1 MNLKSQ
7 FLSLS
12 ALLAL
17 GMATTTAWGDT
28 TVDPT
33 VYNNNG
39 SYSVYMPKPSTKFE
53 RVNSSWTISDEVK
66 TFKVYDDG
74 GPSGPFSST
83 KCSDNQY
90 NCSELLQLIGPEGY
104 FLHLTGSMASNA
116 NETEGAG
123 AKAYFRVFNGTT
135 TATGSQ
141 RINPD
146 GSVDF
151 MEAWTQNRMLLQFY
165 TVNDWSGANGAGLDL
180 TIEVAMDIGQDGP
193 GSYTFPSSV
202 NHLELHASPTSGS
215 AFEKKTVLTAPSGS
229 FMYLAFND
237 TLLTGDSV
245 IVLNGGL
252 NSTDTLLKKSKG
264 ANEEYGVNND
274 TVYSSSNVLTV
285 CVKASDNGLDKILRA
300 TAYVLT
306 KNTELSTAGIDFYT
320 NETSGYTVAQISDVQ
335 TGAVSI
341 PTAVNVDVIEY
352 NREFTAGT
360 PATIVL
366 PFQLPAGAETNGKFY
381 YLKKIVQVTGECRW
395 KATMTWIRAKNADA
409 LPEANTPY
417 AVIIPEGTEL
427 WFKLNGNRT
436 TIQTGKL
443 AEQPDVNGNWI
454 FKGTY
459 EYKAWETESDGIGLD
474 YAIAKTA
481 GEGYKAGDFVKIGSG
496 VTSAPMRAYISKA
509 NSGVTLQPVGN
520 ARPLAQ
526 SEISSIENLPESI
539 DVEFVDEDEKTTA
552 IGRLNTVTGAI
563 KIDRWFDL
571 KGRSTNHK
579 PTTKGAFF
587 NKKGIAK

>member
-12 ALLAL
+12 ALLAF
-17 GMATTTAWGDT
+17 GMGASAWGAQDQI
-28 TVDPT
+28 VNPT
-33 VYNNNG
+33 VNIISG
-39 SYSVYMPKPSTKFE
+39 VYTVNMPAPLGQVGKPIATWQVPE
-53 RVNSSWTISDEVK
+53 GVK
-66 TFKVYDDG
+66 AFKVYDDG
-74 GPSGPFSST
+74 GSDGAFST
-83 KCSDNQY
+83 TDCTTNV
-90 NCSELLQLIGPEGY
+90 CAEILTLVPPTGY
-104 FLHLTGSMASNA
+104 FLHLSGSLVSAEHQNQ
-116 NETEGAG
+116 NKGQ
-123 AKAYFRVFNGTT
+123 KAYFTVYDAF
-135 TATGSQ
+135 TGKTL
-141 RINPD
+141 INPNGIGND
-146 GSVDF
+146 LS
-151 MEAWTQNRMLLQFY
+151 AWTSPDHDMLLQFY
-165 TVNDWSGANGAGLDL
+165 SSTKEWPGENQAGLDL
-180 TIEVAMDIGQDGP
+180 TVELALDIGTDGL
-193 GSYTFPSSV
+193 GQYSFA
-202 NHLELHASPTSGS
+202 NDEDHLEMHASETNSKVNKATALTSPAGTIMYVTFD
-215 AFEKKTVLTAPSGS
+215 AVLAEGDTV
-229 FMYLAFND
+229 
-237 TLLTGDSV
+237 V
-245 IVLNGGL
+245 VLNGGS
-252 NSTDTLLKKSKG
+252 NSTDTLFKKTN
-264 ANEEYGVNND
+264 ANSADVVYIPNNKATICVNTNND
-274 TVYSSSNVLTV
+274 
-285 CVKASDNGLDKILRA
+285 GLNNILRA
-300 TAYVLT
+300 VANVVT
-306 KNTELSTAGIDFYT
+306 KNVEQSVAGVDV
-320 NETSGYTVAQISDVQ
+320 YTVDDYKAAKINDVQ
-335 TGAVSI
+335 IGAFSI
-341 PTAVNVDVIEY
+341 TSPITVDAVAFD
-352 NREFTAGT
+352 REFTAGT

-395 KATMTWIRAKNADA
+395 KATMTWIRAKNANA

-436 TIQTGKL
+436 TIQTGEL

>member
-1 MNLKSQ
+1 MKLKNQ
-7 FLSLS
+7 FLRLS
-12 ALLAL
+12 AVLGLSMAATSAWADQEFDPDVHNDGGNYYVNMPEPLATQTE
-17 GMATTTAWGDT
+17 GKATATWNVPG
-28 TVDPT
+28 
-33 VYNNNG
+33 N
-39 SYSVYMPKPSTKFE
+39 
-53 RVNSSWTISDEVK
+53 VK
-66 TFKVYDDG
+66 TFHVYDDG
-74 GPSGPFSST
+74 GSNGKFTSTACAAGCSS
-83 KCSDNQY
+83 N
-90 NCSELLQLIGPEGY
+90 LLLTAPEGSK
-104 FLHLTGSMASNA
+104 LRVKGSLTSGSPGDRVILDVINGSVYDNAQSLIYMYEDGNVTSWKTSSGKNVLIVFRTNSNA
-116 NETEGAG
+116 NSSSNLEGMDLTVEVIPGTLVINTSGSGNYEVSSAAGQFDLQIPAGTVNNTTTLNAPAGYVLYVEGGIAVPSGSSVTAYDGANTNANQLFATTGASNTESALSSTNSVTIQTATTGSDFAE
-123 AKAYFRVFNGTT
+123 AQNVTVHVLKKTTT
-135 TATGSQ
+135 TAVDYYAQ
-141 RINPD
+141 DD
-146 GSVDF
+146 GSY
-151 MEAWTQNRMLLQFY
+151 AI
-165 TVNDWSGANGAGLDL
+165 A
-180 TIEVAMDIGQDGP
+180 
-193 GSYTFPSSV
+193 
-202 NHLELHASPTSGS
+202 
-215 AFEKKTVLTAPSGS
+215 
-229 FMYLAFND
+229 
-237 TLLTGDSV
+237 
-245 IVLNGGL
+245 
-252 NSTDTLLKKSKG
+252 
-264 ANEEYGVNND
+264 
-274 TVYSSSNVLTV
+274 
-285 CVKASDNGLDKILRA
+285 KI
-300 TAYVLT
+300 
-306 KNTELSTAGIDFYT
+306 K
-320 NETSGYTVAQISDVQ
+320 DVQ
-335 TGAVSI
+335 TG
-341 PTAVNVDVIEY
+341 TVNIDPIVADVIEY
-352 NREFTAGT
+352 DRTFTAGT
-360 PATIVL
+360 PSTIVL

-539 DVEFVDEDEKTTA
+539 DVEFVDEEEKTTA

>member
-17 GMATTTAWGDT
+17 GMATSAWGE
-28 TVDPT
+28 VVSPT
-33 VYNNNG
+33 VNVTNG
-39 SYSVYMPKPSTKFE
+39 VYSVNMPKPLEKKDKVMATWQVPKG
-53 RVNSSWTISDEVK
+53 VNA
-66 TFKVYDDG
+66 FKVYDDG
-74 GPSGPFSST
+74 GLNGAFSST
-83 KCSDNQY
+83 YCDSY
-90 NCSELLQLIGPEGY
+90 SCAEQLTLVPPEGF
-104 FLHLTGSMASNA
+104 FLHLSGSLVSAQYKNG
-116 NETEGAG
+116 NGD
-123 AKAYFRVFNGTT
+123 KAYFNVYDGV
-135 TATGSQ
+135 TGGIL
-141 RINPD
+141 INPI
-146 GSVDF
+146 GSSDNLL
-151 MEAWTQNRMLLQFY
+151 AWTSPDHEMILEFY
-165 TVNDWSGANGAGLDL
+165 TTNGYSGDNQAGLDL
-180 TIEVAMDIGQDGP
+180 TIDVAMNIGTGGP
-193 GSYTFPSSV
+193 GAYSFTDGVDY
-202 NHLELHASPTSGS
+202 LELHASATTSKVNQTTTLTSPAGTMMYI
-215 AFEKKTVLTAPSGS
+215 AFDDVLA
-229 FMYLAFND
+229 N
-237 TLLTGDSV
+237 GDSV
-245 IVLNGGL
+245 VVLNGESS
-252 NSTDTLLKKSKG
+252 STDTLLKKTN
-264 ANEEYGVNND
+264 ATNND
-274 TVYSSSNVLTV
+274 VVYIPSNKATI
-285 CVKASDNGLDKILRA
+285 CVNTNDDGLNNILRA
-300 TAYVLT
+300 YARVLT
-306 KNTELSTAGIDFYT
+306 KNVAQTANGADFYT
-320 NETSGYTVAQISDVQ
+320 NEATGYTVAKISDVQ
-335 TGAVSI
+335 TGTVSI
-341 PTAVNVDVIEY
+341 PTAVNVDAIVY
-352 NREFTAGT
+352 DRVFTAGT
-360 PATIVL
+360 AGTIVL
-366 PFQLPAGAETNGKFY
+366 PFSLPAGATTNAKFY

>member
-1 MNLKSQ
+1 MKLKNQ
-7 FLSLS
+7 FLRLS
-12 ALLAL
+12 AVLGLSMAATSAWADQEFDPDVHNDGGNYYVNMPEPLATQTE
-17 GMATTTAWGDT
+17 GKATATWNVPG
-28 TVDPT
+28 
-33 VYNNNG
+33 N
-39 SYSVYMPKPSTKFE
+39 
-53 RVNSSWTISDEVK
+53 VK
-66 TFKVYDDG
+66 TFHVYDDG
-74 GPSGPFSST
+74 GSNGKFTSTACAAGCSS
-83 KCSDNQY
+83 N
-90 NCSELLQLIGPEGY
+90 LLLTAPEGSK
-104 FLHLTGSMASNA
+104 LRVKGSLTSGSPGDRVILDVINGSVYDNAQSLIYMYEDGNVTSWKTSSGKNVLIVFRTNSNA
-116 NETEGAG
+116 NSSSNLEGMDLTVEVIPGTLVINTSGSGNYEVSSAAGQFDLQIPAGTVNNTTTLNAPAGYVLYVEGGIAVPSGSSVTAYDGANTNANQLFATTGASNTESALSSTNSVTIQTATTGSDFAE
-123 AKAYFRVFNGTT
+123 AQNVTVHVLKKTTT
-135 TATGSQ
+135 TAVDYYAQ
-141 RINPD
+141 DD
-146 GSVDF
+146 GSY
-151 MEAWTQNRMLLQFY
+151 AI
-165 TVNDWSGANGAGLDL
+165 A
-180 TIEVAMDIGQDGP
+180 
-193 GSYTFPSSV
+193 
-202 NHLELHASPTSGS
+202 
-215 AFEKKTVLTAPSGS
+215 
-229 FMYLAFND
+229 
-237 TLLTGDSV
+237 
-245 IVLNGGL
+245 
-252 NSTDTLLKKSKG
+252 
-264 ANEEYGVNND
+264 
-274 TVYSSSNVLTV
+274 
-285 CVKASDNGLDKILRA
+285 KI
-300 TAYVLT
+300 
-306 KNTELSTAGIDFYT
+306 K
-320 NETSGYTVAQISDVQ
+320 DVQ
-335 TGAVSI
+335 TG
-341 PTAVNVDVIEY
+341 TVNIDPIVADVIEY
-352 NREFTAGT
+352 DRTFTAGT
-360 PATIVL
+360 PSTIVL

-417 AVIIPEGTEL
+417 AVIIPEETEL

-539 DVEFVDEDEKTTA
+539 DVEFVDEEEKTTA